1 MNKWTIHE
9 CHRRLTAKEISAT
22 ELTQTLIRHKERT
35 EPAIHAYLADTHE
48 EALRAAAEVDRK
60 IAAGETVS
68 PLAGVPGAIKDN
80 MCIQGLPTTAASRML
95 EHFVPPYDATVIERL
110 RAADFVSLGKV
121 NMDEFAMGSST
132 ENSAFGPSRNPWN
145 TDRVP
150 GGSSGGS
157 AAAVA
162 ANTAIWSLGSDTG
175 GSIRQPAAY
184 CGLVG
189 LKPTYGLVSR
199 YGLLAFSS
207 SLDQIGPITKDVTD
221 CALVLNAIAGYDP
234 KDSTSIPGERP
245 DYTQALHA
253 DVKGLKIGVPEE
265 FFGEGI
271 APAAKEAV
279 QNALKFYEEQ
289 GAEIVPVSLP
299 RSKYAISAY
308 YIIAPAEAGSN
319 LARYDGVGFG
329 LRVEGD
335 NLIEMYKKTRSA
347 GFGSEVQRRILLGTY
362 VLSAGYYDSYYL
374 KALQVR
380 TLIKQD
386 MQAAFEQVDLLV
398 TPTVP
403 GYAFRFGEK
412 TDNPLAM
419 YMEDVC
425 TVPVNL
431 AGVPAISIP
440 CGFADGMPLGMQIIG
455 PVLAEETVL
464 RAAYTFE
471 QAHPEYTRTP
481 ERGEVKE

>member
-35 EPAIHAYLADTHE
+35 EPDIHAYLADTHE

-234 KDSTSIPGERP
+234 KDSTSIPSERP
-245 DYTQALHA
+245 DYTQALRA

-299 RSKYAISAY
+299 RAKYAISAY

-335 NLIEMYKKTRSA
+335 NLIEMYKKSRSA
-347 GFGSEVQRRILLGTY
+347 GFGPEVQRRILLGTY

-440 CGFADGMPLGMQIIG
+440 CGFADRMPLGMQIIG